1 MEGDTNETTAQ
12 TFAEE
17 IAKLINDAI
26 AGNIPELAALI
37 AELGD
42 AIPDS
47 ANVYE
52 QDEGVNATGNG
63 SISLCLPS
71 IGWQSSLLYPIVR

>member
-1 MEGDTNETTAQ
+1 MEGDTNETAAQ

-26 AGNIPELAALI
+26 AGNIPELADLI

-52 QDEGVNATGNG
+52 QREGVNATGN
-63 SISLCLPS
+63 SLIYFYLPS
-71 IGWQSSLLYPIVR
+71 VS